1 MRISSQQIFDAG
13 VKSIQDHA
21 GDTMKYQTQI
31 SSGKKYQNVS
41 DNPADIGL
49 GMKYAFDKAQFDMFQ
64 NNQKLMVDRT
74 NVIEAQLGSIY
85 SAMASLK
92 QVVAQSN
99 GASGQSDLAALGQ
112 KVKSLKQTVISLAG
126 ANDATG
132 RPILKALTGQ
142 SDRLGKVK
150 IEPNVEIDEGVSL
163 AESMGKYT
171 SVLGASVDDPKN
183 LASGTFNSFSVGATV
198 LTGNG
203 TKFRSELAIGQKIF
217 NSNGSLIGVVASFN
231 VDPSVEELTLA
242 APAAAAS
249 GTGSFTVC
257 KTVDV
262 IAILDMVDAALNGNP
277 PVVPNA
283 YIAASLDTAV
293 TQVRA
298 AQVKA
303 GLMSKVIASSQDA
316 VETKMGNLEN
326 ARAVLLDTDIAEA
339 SANLSRSQ
347 TLLQAAQNIFA
358 KLQTSSLFDKL

>member
-112 KVKSLKQTVISLAG
+112 KAASLRDTIVQLT
-126 ANDATG
+126 DAKDSSG
-132 RPILKALTGQ
+132 RPILKPLANS
-142 SDRLGKVK
+142 SDSLGTVE
-150 IEPNVEIDEGVSL
+150 IEPNVFVPEGISL
-163 AESMGKYT
+163 SESMGRYV
-171 SVLGASVDDPKN
+171 SS
-183 LASGTFNSFSVGATV
+183 SGSAVG
-198 LTGNG
+198 
-203 TKFRSELAIGQKIF
+203 
-217 NSNGSLIGVVASFN
+217 GSY
-231 VDPSVEELTLA
+231 
-242 APAAAAS
+242 
-249 GTGSFTVC
+249 
-257 KTVDV
+257 VDV
-262 IAILDMVDAALNGNP
+262 IAIVNSVVSALAGTP
-277 PVVPNA
+277 PTVPTQLVATN
-283 YIAASLDTAV
+283 LDTAV

-298 AQVKA
+298 AQVKSGLLSKQIA
-303 GLMSKVIASSQDA
+303 GSQDA
-316 VETKMGNLEN
+316 VESKQGNLEN

>member
-74 NVIEAQLGSIY
+74 NVIEAQLGTIY

-112 KVKSLKQTVISLAG
+112 KAASLRDTIVQMT
-126 ANDATG
+126 DAKDSSG
-132 RPILKALTGQ
+132 RPILKPLANS
-142 SDRLGKVK
+142 SDSLGTVE
-150 IEPNVEIDEGVSL
+150 IEPNVFVAEGVSL
-163 AESMGKYT
+163 SESMGRY
-171 SVLGASVDDPKN
+171 V
-183 LASGTFNSFSVGATV
+183 NSAGPAVG
-198 LTGNG
+198 
-203 TKFRSELAIGQKIF
+203 
-217 NSNGSLIGVVASFN
+217 GSY
-231 VDPSVEELTLA
+231 
-242 APAAAAS
+242 
-249 GTGSFTVC
+249 
-257 KTVDV
+257 VDV
-262 IAILDMVDAALNGNP
+262 IAIVNSVVSALTGSPPTVPSQTVAAN
-277 PVVPNA
+277 
-283 YIAASLDTAV
+283 LDTAV

-303 GLMSKVIASSQDA
+303 GLMSKQIAGSQDA
-316 VETKMGNLEN
+316 VESKQGNLEN

>member
-1 MRISSQQIFDAG
+1 MRISSQQMFDAG

-49 GMKYAFDKAQFDMFQ
+49 GMKYAFDKAQFEMFQ
-64 NNQKLMVDRT
+64 NNQKLMTDRT

-85 SAMASLK
+85 SAMASMK
-92 QVVAQSN
+92 QVVAQSS
-99 GASGQSDLAALGQ
+99 GASGQSDLSALGQ
-112 KVKSLKQTVISLAG
+112 KVRSLKETIISFAS

-132 RPILKALTGQ
+132 RPILKALTSS
-142 SDRLGKVK
+142 SDQLTKVK
-150 IEPNVEIDEGVSL
+150 IEPNVEVDEGVSL
-163 AESMGKYT
+163 AESMGKY
-171 SVLGASVDDPKN
+171 SSIAGASVEYPKN
-183 LASGTFNSFSVGATV
+183 SASGTLDSFSAGATV
-198 LTGNG
+198 ITGTG
-203 TKFRSELAIGQKIF
+203 TKFRSELAIGQKIY
-217 NSNGSLIGVVASFN
+217 NSSGNLIGIVASF
-231 VDPSVEELTLA
+231 DPDPLQEKLTLA
-242 APAAAAS
+242 APAAVGS
-249 GTGSFTVC
+249 GTGSFTLS

-262 IAILDMVDAALNGNP
+262 IAILNMVDAALNGNP
-277 PVVPNA
+277 PTVPSA
-283 YIAASLDTAV
+283 YVAASLDTAV

-303 GLMSKVIASSQDA
+303 GLMSKVVASSQDA

-326 ARAVLLDTDIAEA
+326 SRAVLLDTDIAEA